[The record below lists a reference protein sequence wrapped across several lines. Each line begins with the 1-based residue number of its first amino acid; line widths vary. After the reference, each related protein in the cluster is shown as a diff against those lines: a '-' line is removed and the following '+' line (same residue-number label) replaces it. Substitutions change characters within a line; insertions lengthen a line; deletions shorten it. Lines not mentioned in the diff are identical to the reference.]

1 MDTLDQSV
9 ISEVYEIIMHM
20 SEEDRNQIPEKAM
33 RFLKTNRRKDYY
45 SAIDFTK
52 SLSEQKIKKD
62 VIALL
67 SVFYLMGFCKTEQEK
82 AEFLKVLKQN
92 EQKGE

>member
-9 ISEVYEIIMHM
+9 ISEVYEILMHM

-33 RFLKTNRRKDYY
+33 KFLKVNRRKDYY
-45 SAIDFTK
+45 SVIDFTK
-52 SLSEQKIKKD
+52 TLSEQKIKKD
-62 VIALL
+62 VVSLL
-67 SVFYLMGFCKTEQEK
+67 AVFYMMSFCKTEAEK
-82 AEFLKVLKQN
+82 TEFLKVLKQN